1 MNMTYN
7 FSATQNNGRIV
18 SSADGVTGENVSY
31 TYDALNRLIAAAT
44 TGTGGVQWGE
54 SYSYDGF
61 GNLTSKVPTKGT
73 APQVYPQVNSATNQA
88 RMIGDYGFD
97 ANGNWLGAGG
107 SQSNTW
113 NVENQ
118 LISNGA
124 VDGSGNLLTY
134 TYDPWGKRVLQ
145 YSVHAAGSQGS
156 GTLYFYGI
164 SGQRLGS
171 YQLNDYP
178 PAYGGIIALTPMY
191 IPQYFG
197 KRMLVAMDRLGSVR
211 NSQNGSMA
219 YYPWGEERTTT
230 PDGTDKFATYFRDG
244 VTDGVGQDYAKARYY
259 NNNFGRFWSPDP
271 KGFKAAN
278 PKNPASWNRYAYV
291 NGDPVNG
298 IDPTG
303 RIIKAPPD
311 PGSAGGGDDGD
322 YCLAVGDE
330 DSIVDPCFGFTWA
343 SAGSL
348 TEAPNGGGSSPQ
360 VWVSTLGS
368 PTAAQIA
375 TLQAAFNDAMTRLS
389 TPQCGGLFEG
399 DALPSKLATTFADSA
414 LESTEYSIF
423 AYPGVSTAVTISASQ
438 VGINPNGW
446 FFAAPNS
453 AANPGMVAIGVPSPT
468 TPGQSSTVYLSPAD
482 LGAMI
487 LLHELGHETGV
498 FGEDENNLQVN
509 GQHTWAVLQSCFGM
523 QAPQ

>member
-1 MNMTYN
+1 MTYN

-230 PDGTDKFATYFRDG
+230 TDGTDKFGTYFRDSS
-244 VTDGVGQDYAKARYY
+244 VAGVGQDYANARYY

-271 KGFKAAN
+271 GGVKAVD
-278 PKNPASWNRYAYV
+278 PKDPTSWNRYTYV
-291 NGDPVNG
+291 NGDPVNHTDRSG
-298 IDPTG
+298 LYRTAQDCIDN
-303 RIIKAPPD
+303 PD
-311 PGSAGGGDDGD
+311 A
-322 YCLAVGDE
+322 CGDE
-330 DSIVDPCFGFTWA
+330 DWGSDGGAGAIDLAPCNNPIASSFMATGQDDSSCGDDDDSADTPLECDATLYYRQVNVSIAKPFHATHAYWEIQMLDPVTDQVLLDEII
-343 SAGSL
+343 SAG
-348 TEAPNGGGSSPQ
+348 PNKVENPGTGKSKTYLD
-360 VWVSTLGS
+360 VWVHS
-368 PTAAQIA
+368 PSQGPDMPENGTSFWDSGLSDANCAGVTAMLNYA
-375 TLQAAFNDAMTRLS
+375 TYWQRNYNDNTALY
-389 TPQCGGLFEG
+389 GGPFG
-399 DALPSKLATTFADSA
+399 
-414 LESTEYSIF
+414 
-423 AYPGVSTAVTISASQ
+423 
-438 VGINPNGW
+438 
-446 FFAAPNS
+446 PNS
-453 AANPGMVAIGVPSPT
+453 NSVAALFGQEGGFNPPAP
-468 TPGQSSTVYLSPAD
+468 PGS
-482 LGAMI
+482 
-487 LLHELGHETGV
+487 
-498 FGEDENNLQVN
+498 FGWNYWLQ
-509 GQHTWAVLQSCFGM
+509 
-523 QAPQ
+523 